1 MNLINI
7 IPYLIVIFIGNIL
20 YSICFGK
27 LINQKFKF
35 NLRNIFLTFIYASIL
50 CIINSLPNLTVQII
64 LRLVVGTIYYYL
76 IFSQSLKKTIIGFI
90 FIYSITILT
99 ELFYTNL
106 YGYLKIITDNASVDS
121 LNIIRLSISIFVC
134 STVFVL
140 FFIPLLQK
148 IFIKIFKLLI
158 KSATLTNVVYIM
170 FIVSGILGLTNV
182 ENFYQHNSIYLLIS
196 LIIIFAILFTIIVK
210 VTTHRDYLKES
221 NQKLTAYN
229 DSYNKFLKDY
239 KIYMHNIKHKLKS
252 VKNYGDEK
260 VNELIDDILEEKT
273 SFDIKNNDM
282 YNLPNGIKAT
292 VAERLYN
299 TKLDVLID
307 NKIKGDPFKNL
318 SARSFNET
326 STCLGIV
333 LDNAVEASE
342 LVKNPVIVLDLK
354 EDKNNIYIKIGN
366 KFKNNIDLAALGSFN
381 YSTKNRGSGFGL
393 FSIIRSKKIKEQI
406 SIINDIF
413 YIELKITK

>member
-1 MNLINI
+1 MNLIDI

-35 NLRNIFLTFIYASIL
+35 NPRNIFLTLIYASIL
-50 CIINSLPNLTVQII
+50 CIANSSSNLTLQII
-64 LRLVVGTIYYYL
+64 LRLVIGTIYYYL
-76 IFSQSLKKTIIGFI
+76 IFNQSLKNTIIGYI
-90 FIYSITILT
+90 FTYSITILI

-106 YGYLKIITDNASVDS
+106 YGYLKIITDNTTVDS
-121 LNIIRLSISIFVC
+121 LNIIKLSASVFDC
-134 STVFVL
+134 STVFIL
-140 FFIPLLQK
+140 FSIPLFQK
-148 IFIKIFKLLI
+148 IFIKLYKLLI
-158 KSATLTNVVYIM
+158 KSTTLKNVVYIL
-170 FIVSGILGLTNV
+170 FITVNVIGLTNV
-182 ENFYQHNSIYLLIS
+182 ENFYQHNSIYLLIT
-196 LIIIFAILFTIIVK
+196 LIIIFAVLFTMIVK
-210 VTTHRDYLKES
+210 VTSNRDYLKES
-221 NQKLTAYN
+221 NQKLSAYN

-273 SFDIKNNDM
+273 HFDIKNNDI
-282 YNLPNGIKAT
+282 YKLPNGIKAT

-299 TKLDVLID
+299 TNLDVLID

-366 KFKNNIDLAALGSFN
+366 KFKNNINLEELGSFN

-393 FSIIRSKKIKEQI
+393 FSIMHSKKIKEQI

-413 YIELKITK
+413 YIELKIAK